1 MNQSSKF
8 RTKNIGLKKNDKS
21 LAAYNNNNENDNNNN
36 IKFKASMIRTNLCDY
51 SVGYIL
57 VKGTM

>member
-1 MNQSSKF
+1 MK
-8 RTKNIGLKKNDKS
+8 INDKS

-36 IKFKASMIRTNLCDY
+36 IKFEASMIRTNLCEYILIY